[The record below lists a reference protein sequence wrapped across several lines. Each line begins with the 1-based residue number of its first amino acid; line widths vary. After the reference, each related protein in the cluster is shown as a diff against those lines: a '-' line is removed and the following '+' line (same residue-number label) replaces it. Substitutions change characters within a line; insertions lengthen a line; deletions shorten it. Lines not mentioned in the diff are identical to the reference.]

1 MTTPR
6 PFQERTNS
14 LSRRKFIGYSA
25 AAASALAFPAFVR
38 GQNLN
43 NKLNVAIIGAGGK
56 GASDTDSVAQL
67 GENIYALCDVDANTL
82 KKRGEKYTS
91 AKQFR
96 DYRKML
102 TEIGDKIDAV
112 VVATPDH
119 HHAFAASMAMKMGK
133 HAYVQKPLTHS
144 VFEARTLRSLAKEK
158 KVATQMGNHGSAGD
172 GLRRAVEVIQGGVI
186 GMPLELHV
194 WCNRPIWPQG
204 IDRPAGEDPVP
215 ENLDWDQWIGPAKMR
230 PYKGGRTYH
239 DFNWRGWRDFGTGA
253 LGDMACHT
261 VNMPFRAL
269 KLGYPTVVECEA
281 TSDNH
286 AETYPKASRIRFE
299 FPSREGLPPVK
310 FWWYDGNPND
320 KQVPPMRPK
329 DDVTKEIVEMRGSMP
344 TSGCLIIGD
353 KGKVFSP
360 DDYGSQFFFMQNGEK
375 GFVSGSS
382 RTTGEHPLLKAIPQ
396 SIPRT
401 TNHYKEW
408 VEAIRGGNAAYSNF
422 DIAAYLTEIILLGCV
437 AMKVGVGKRMDWDGP
452 AMKAKNVP
460 EAARFVK
467 DEYRDG
473 WTI

>member
-6 PFQERTNS
+6 PSPERSNS

-67 GENIYALCDVDANTL
+67 GENIYALCDVDSNTL
-82 KKRGEKYTS
+82 KKRGEKYSS
-91 AKQFR
+91 ARQFR

-119 HHAFAASMAMKMGK
+119 HHAFAASM
-133 HAYVQKPLTHS
+133 
-144 VFEARTLRSLAKEK
+144 
-158 KVATQMGNHGSAGD
+158 
-172 GLRRAVEVIQGGVI
+172 VIQGGVI

-310 FWWYDGNPND
+310 FWWYDGNPSD
-320 KQVPPMRPK
+320 KQVPPMRPNE
-329 DDVTKEIVEMRGSMP
+329 DVTKEIVEMRGSMP

-396 SIPRT
+396 SIPRST
-401 TNHYKEW
+401 GHYKEW
-408 VEAIRGGNAAYSNF
+408 VQAIRGGNAAYSNF

-467 DEYRDG
+467 DEYRAG